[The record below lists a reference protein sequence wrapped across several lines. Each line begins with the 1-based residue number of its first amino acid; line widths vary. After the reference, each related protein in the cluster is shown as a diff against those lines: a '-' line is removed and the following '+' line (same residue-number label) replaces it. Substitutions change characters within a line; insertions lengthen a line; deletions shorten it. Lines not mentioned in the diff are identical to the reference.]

1 MGNKGSIVV
10 EMCLLTP
17 ILVCM
22 MFVIINMLILA
33 MNYSMSTGEAYTILY
48 SRKEYM
54 LDGDKDR
61 VSDEV
66 DSINGDMKADIQE
79 MLIYSE
85 NICADSKFTADG
97 TEGFGLL
104 TGAVSGEFMAS
115 VSYDQMVPG
124 MFVFDGG
131 GRLTKS
137 AEARQE
143 VRNVGS
149 NLRRWQIYGELLSD
163 RGN

>member
-1 MGNKGSIVV
+1 M
-10 EMCLLTP
+10 
-17 ILVCM
+17 
-22 MFVIINMLILA
+22 A
-33 MNYSMSTGEAYTILY
+33 
-48 SRKEYM
+48 
-54 LDGDKDR
+54 
-61 VSDEV
+61 
-66 DSINGDMKADIQE
+66 
-79 MLIYSE
+79 
-85 NICADSKFTADG
+85 
-97 TEGFGLL
+97 
-104 TGAVSGEFMAS
+104 GAVSGEFMAS

>member
-33 MNYSMSTGEAYTILY
+33 MNYSISTGETYTILY

-54 LDGDKDR
+54 LDGDEDR

-66 DSINGDMKADIQE
+66 DSINGDMKADMQE

-85 NICADSKFTADG
+85 NICADS
-97 TEGFGLL
+97 
-104 TGAVSGEFMAS
+104 
-115 VSYDQMVPG
+115 
-124 MFVFDGG
+124 
-131 GRLTKS
+131 
-137 AEARQE
+137 
-143 VRNVGS
+143 
-149 NLRRWQIYGELLSD
+149 
-163 RGN
+163 